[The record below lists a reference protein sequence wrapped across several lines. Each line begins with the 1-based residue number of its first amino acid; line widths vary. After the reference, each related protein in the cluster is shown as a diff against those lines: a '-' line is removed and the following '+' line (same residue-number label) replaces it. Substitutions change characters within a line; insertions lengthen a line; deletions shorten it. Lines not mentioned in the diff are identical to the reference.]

1 VILAQAFSRVK
12 SQKDYMKTIIKK
24 IMAALTPTPHYQFEA
39 FIISKNPQSSAE
51 VEYWARIYERKNGGF
66 IV

>member
-1 VILAQAFSRVK
+1 
-12 SQKDYMKTIIKK
+12 MKTIIKK
-24 IMAALTPTPHYQFEA
+24 IIAALTPTPHCQFEE

-51 VEYWARIYERKNGGF
+51 VEYWVRIYERYERKSGGF

>member
-1 VILAQAFSRVK
+1 
-12 SQKDYMKTIIKK
+12 MKTIIKK
-24 IMAALTPTPHYQFEA
+24 IVAALTPTPHYQFEA